1 MGRQASVARNDL
13 EHMLSHEDEQPKAFP
28 LSLSED
34 ITDGFS
40 EKRQIGSGGFAVVYK
55 GMLENG
61 TVAVKKLFERLDIP
75 DNKFNEE
82 IRCLMKVKHKNIV
95 NFFGYCANIQGE
107 MVGYDGDFVMADVR
121 ERLLCFEYV
130 PKGSLDEYI
139 KDASYGHDWIK
150 TYAIINGICDG
161 LHHLHQNRIVHLDL
175 KPANILLDGNMMPK
189 ITDFGLSR
197 CFDEKQSRAITKNMA
212 GTLGYIAP
220 EFHSGD
226 IYTITYKPDIYSLGV
241 IIIEMLT
248 GKKWYPTYPD
258 VDNVLESWKNKLGK
272 SQRDT
277 QLKQIWLCTKLG
289 IECTNGNQANRPYTS
304 YIINRLCKTEN
315 TCLVTDVSSSTVS
328 QNDSAENNV
337 TVGQGAAKKLRAA
350 KECLNDNPHIISIES
365 GPSMSAEE
373 CNLQNALQF
382 IKDDPVGVI
391 GIWGPGGFRIKN
403 ALDGDITFNH
413 VIRVT
418 ASRGCSVEKIQADIA
433 CQLNLKNDVNAIFDF
448 LKKSNFLVL
457 LDDPWD
463 QIDLQATGIPYPLG
477 STKHIRRKVVLTTR
491 SRKVC
496 GQMEVRK
503 ECKVA
508 CLQEDEA
515 WQLFQDKVGHETL
528 SCPRIEALA
537 RELVQE
543 MKGLPLALITIGWAM
558 YGKIDTAEWEYAI
571 QHMKRSC
578 CDSDDLLDMERAVF
592 SRVKFSFDSLRNNS
606 LRYCFLTCAL
616 WPEDEMIPKLR
627 PRSVCRKNKGNLHV
641 RKPVLA
647 RCWIGLGLVDES
659 DIQSCYTKAY
669 SLMGEL
675 SAACLLDGCGELYDS
690 VIMHDVV
697 CDMALWISCG
707 CGKNNGKWYVRA
719 AVGPNEN
726 FSIPWRQVECV
737 SLMKNR
743 LSKLTHVGSNPR
755 HMRMLCLGNNM
766 LRESIIIEVIKK
778 FTSLTYLDLHS
789 NDLKGIP
796 EELCS
801 LANLEYL
808 DLPDNDGIN
817 EVPLCFGNLIKLKF
831 LYLESTGIIRIPE
844 GVISSLQALQVM
856 DFRTYHLCP
865 VGVGL
870 LRRILRELGTLRH
883 LKAVGIIAM
892 GFPQYIS
899 LRGSDNLPVR
909 YLNLRRLETRA
920 LYFSKILSHEFAP
933 RTLYELRIDMCAM
946 EEIIFGRELAQPYC
960 CFRILNQLSL
970 VHLDD
975 LKEITWMETSPASL
989 FPRLA
994 CLKVQSC
1001 GKLNHLSWAMY
1012 LPCLE
1017 QLVIGGCNGMQQ
1029 AFMKPHGDN
1038 KCSEQDSLKTFSCL
1052 KYLRFWGC
1060 KSLVSIGDPD
1070 VIFPSLERLEL
1081 RDYRE
1086 FFRLPFKTDSL
1097 PRKLKVLK
1105 IFSKTWER
1113 LELEEGVKSFL
1124 QPWRLGGDPIFRRP
1138 PPLIPL
1144 LSLAAAGDGRRQ
1156 SPAWTPGKV
1165 AAGISAPGSIS
1176 SACGPEYRI
1185 GGLRILGRRPY
1196 WRGGGGWRRL
1206 QATLASVLGRTGGGS
1221 LVEPGHGA
1229 VLRCV

>member
-1 MGRQASVARNDL
+1 MVSRSVKLA
-13 EHMLSHEDEQPKAFP
+13 A
-28 LSLSED
+28 
-34 ITDGFS
+34 
-40 EKRQIGSGGFAVVYK
+40 

-61 TVAVKKLFERLDIP
+61 AVAVKKLFERLDIP

-82 IRCLMKVKHKNIV
+82 IRCLMKVKHKNV
-95 NFFGYCANIQGE
+95 VRFLGY
-107 MVGYDGDFVMADVR
+107 YGDFFMADVR
-121 ERLLCFEYV
+121 QRLLCFEYV

-139 KDASYGHDWIK
+139 KDASYGHDWIMS
-150 TYAIINGICDG
+150 YAIINGICEG
-161 LHHLHQNRIVHLDL
+161 LHYLHQNCIVHLDL

-226 IYTITYKPDIYSLGV
+226 IYTITYKSDIYSLGV

-272 SQRDT
+272 SQRDA
-277 QLKQIWLCTKLG
+277 QLKQIRLCIELG
-289 IECTNGNQANRPYTS
+289 IELG
-304 YIINRLCKTEN
+304 KMEN

-328 QNDSAENNV
+328 QVERTSENLDDDTINPLIRMSNVRHMNDSEENNV

-350 KECLNDNPHIISIES
+350 KECLNDNPHIVSIES

-373 CNLQNALQF
+373 CNLQDALQF

-391 GIWGPGGFRIKN
+391 GIWGPGGVGKTHLLNNIKN

-413 VIRVT
+413 VVRVT
-418 ASRGCSVEKIQADIA
+418 ASRGSSVEKIQAGIA
-433 CQLNLKNDVNAIFDF
+433 RQLNLKNDVNVIFDF
-448 LKKSNFLVL
+448 LKKGSFLS
-457 LDDPWD
+457 
-463 QIDLQATGIPYPLG
+463 AGIPYPLG
-477 STKHIRRKVVLTTR
+477 STKHTQRKVVLTTR

-528 SCPRIEALA
+528 SYSPRIEALA
-537 RELVQE
+537 RVLVQE
-543 MKGLPLALITIGWAM
+543 MKGLPLALITIGRAM

-616 WPEDEMIPKLR
+616 WPEDEMIPKL
-627 PRSVCRKNKGNLHV
+627 K
-641 RKPVLA
+641 LA

-697 CDMALWISCG
+697 RDMALWISCG
-707 CGKNNGKWYVRA
+707 CGENNGKWYVRA

-726 FSIPWRQVECV
+726 FSIPWSQVECV

-808 DLPDNDGIN
+808 DLSDNDGIN
-817 EVPLCFGNLIKLKF
+817 ELKF

-856 DFRTYHLCP
+856 DFRTCHLCP

-870 LRRILRELGTLRH
+870 LRRILRELGTLPH

-892 GFPQYIS
+892 GFPQT
-899 LRGSDNLPVR
+899 
-909 YLNLRRLETRA
+909 ETRA

-933 RTLYELRIDMCAM
+933 RTLYELQIDMCAM
-946 EEIIFGRELAQPYC
+946 EEIIFGRELAQRYC

-970 VHLDD
+970 AYLDD

-1001 GKLNHLSWAMY
+1001 RKLNHLSWAMY

-1017 QLVIGGCNGMQQ
+1017 QLEIGGCNEMQQ
-1029 AFMKPHGDN
+1029 AFMRPHGDN

-1052 KYLRFWGC
+1052 KYLIFWGC

-1070 VIFPSLERLEL
+1070 VAFPSLERLQLNDCPEL
-1081 RDYRE
+1081 K
-1086 FFRLPFKTDSL
+1086 RLPFKTDNL

-1105 IFSKTWER
+1105 IFIKTWER

-1124 QPWRLGGDPIFRRP
+1124 QPKLKF
-1138 PPLIPL
+1138 
-1144 LSLAAAGDGRRQ
+1144 A
-1156 SPAWTPGKV
+1156 K
-1165 AAGISAPGSIS
+1165 
-1176 SACGPEYRI
+1176 Y
-1185 GGLRILGRRPY
+1185 
-1196 WRGGGGWRRL
+1196 
-1206 QATLASVLGRTGGGS
+1206 
-1221 LVEPGHGA
+1221 
-1229 VLRCV
+1229 